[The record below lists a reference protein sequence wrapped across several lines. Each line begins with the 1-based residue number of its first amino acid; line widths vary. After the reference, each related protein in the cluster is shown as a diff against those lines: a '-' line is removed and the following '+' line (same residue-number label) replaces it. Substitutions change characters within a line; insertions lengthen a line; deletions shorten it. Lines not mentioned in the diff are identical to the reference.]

1 MTIHSWRV
9 TFAAA
14 VFAFSG
20 FVAAQ
25 PAAPQR
31 QDGAVQE
38 VKQNLAQPY
47 NNAPVWREVRSGEPG
62 FTRLGAPPE
71 QGVLVQPRGETYRQ
85 ARVPVSLIGGLLVA
99 LAMVSLGGFYAI
111 RGPIPSGGNE
121 SKTMIQRFRPAD
133 RYAHW
138 TMAIVW
144 VTLAITG
151 LILTFGKVLLLP
163 IIGHTL
169 YSWLAVAAKNLHNFI
184 GPILIVGVLW
194 MIIRYMRHNWLN
206 KQDFVWLTKIV
217 RNLTGHE
224 YPSGKFNGG
233 EKMVFWLLLV
243 LLTPLL
249 ILTGLVLNFPNF
261 GQTRETMQTFNVI
274 HMVLAYLAIAMACV
288 HIYLG
293 TIGMKGAYR
302 AMRNGYVTA
311 EWAKHHHELWYNDVK
326 AGKVPESKIV
336 SEDSVPESVRRA
348 VLLAV
353 KRRHRGSHAE
363 AHHR

>member
-1 MTIHSWRV
+1 MTITTWRAG
-9 TFAAA
+9 FAAVVLA
-14 VFAFSG
+14 FAG
-20 FVAAQ
+20 YAAAQ
-25 PAAPQR
+25 PATPQQQDSAR
-31 QDGAVQE
+31 QQVQ
-38 VKQNLAQPY
+38 QNVTQPY
-47 NNAPVWREVRSGEPG
+47 NNAPVWREVRDGDPG
-62 FTRLGAPPE
+62 FTQVGASPD
-71 QGVLVQPRGETYRQ
+71 QGVLIQSRGETWRQ

-111 RGPIPSGGNE
+111 RGSIPVGESG
-121 SKTMIQRFRPAD
+121 SKMMIQRFRPAD

-138 TMAIVW
+138 TLAIVW
-144 VTLAITG
+144 VALAITG

-169 YSWLAVAAKNLHNFI
+169 YSWLAVAAKNVHNFV
-184 GPILIVGVLW
+184 GPILIVGVVW
-194 MIIRYMRHNWLN
+194 TFIRYLPYNWLN

-217 RNLTGHE
+217 GNLTGHE

-233 EKMVFWLLLV
+233 EKMVFWFLLV

-249 ILTGLVLNFPNF
+249 IVSGLVLNFPNF
-261 GQTRETMQTFNVI
+261 GQTRATMQTFSVI
-274 HMVLAYLAIAMACV
+274 HMVLAYVAIAMACV

-326 AGKVPESKIV
+326 AGKVPESLMV
-336 SEDSVPESVRRA
+336 SEAAVPGPVRQA
-348 VLLAV
+348 VQLAV
-353 KRRHRGSHAE
+353 K
-363 AHHR
+363 